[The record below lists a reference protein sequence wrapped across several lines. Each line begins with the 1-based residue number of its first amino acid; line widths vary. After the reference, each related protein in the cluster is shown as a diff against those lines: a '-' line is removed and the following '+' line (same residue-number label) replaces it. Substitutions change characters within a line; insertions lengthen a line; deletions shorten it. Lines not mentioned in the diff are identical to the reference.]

1 MPPLASPSWWEAF
14 SVLVTWEQGG
24 RTCPVP
30 AVGLQAQRGG
40 RCGAAKGR
48 MLWSRE
54 SSRPPGDPGAVGP
67 QEPVRHITAPGC

>member
-14 SVLVTWEQGG
+14 SVPVIREQGG

-54 SSRPPGDPGAVGP
+54 SSRPPGDQGLWDPRS
-67 QEPVRHITAPGC
+67 Q

>member
-14 SVLVTWEQGG
+14 SVLVIREQGG

-54 SSRPPGDPGAVGP
+54 LQAPRGLGAVGP
-67 QEPVRHITAPGC
+67 QEPVRHITAPGF